1 MHCVVTLD
9 NILVNIRNNLM
20 PPNPPH
26 DDHLCAKIVE
36 VSPKNTQKTHDHAQK
51 FDANFDA
58 T

>member
-1 MHCVVTLD
+1 
-9 NILVNIRNNLM
+9 M